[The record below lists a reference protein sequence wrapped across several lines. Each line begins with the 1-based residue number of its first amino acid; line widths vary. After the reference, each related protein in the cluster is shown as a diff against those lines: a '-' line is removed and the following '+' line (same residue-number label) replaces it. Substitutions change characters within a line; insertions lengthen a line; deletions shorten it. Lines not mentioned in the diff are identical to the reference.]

1 MMSAAM
7 CINLITTILL
17 LWKNYLKNIKV
28 KLQPLLPNQLNW
40 MNRKMI
46 FLASLGLLIPILLVA
61 IAFVAIKSDA
71 ENKRKYEQIQQEQ
84 LKQIEQREALEA
96 K

>member
-1 MMSAAM
+1 MTL
-7 CINLITTILL
+7 CKL
-17 LWKNYLKNIKV
+17 LWYIKFWWCF
-28 KLQPLLPNQLNW
+28 K
-40 MNRKMI
+40 KY
-46 FLASLGLLIPILLVA
+46 
-61 IAFVAIKSDA
+61 A

>member
-1 MMSAAM
+1 MGYMLS
-7 CINLITTILL
+7 ILCYVIAHIDL
-17 LWKNYLKNIKV
+17 QSRFLMPSS
-28 KLQPLLPNQLNW
+28 LQPK

>member
-1 MMSAAM
+1 
-7 CINLITTILL
+7 
-17 LWKNYLKNIKV
+17 
-28 KLQPLLPNQLNW
+28 

>member
-1 MMSAAM
+1 
-7 CINLITTILL
+7 
-17 LWKNYLKNIKV
+17 
-28 KLQPLLPNQLNW
+28 
-40 MNRKMI
+40 MI